1 MNDHDPT
8 PILYSEVTIFMLE
21 SSKIFEISIEII
33 FGGFMN
39 NQNDNKSNALF
50 AAIQI
55 VLPLLLPILVPTFLI
70 VGMKKWMP
78 DEVKYPS
85 IISLFALCMGFFI
98 VGILFSI
105 VLRLCK
111 LSEEKLK
118 ELGFLGFTLSAV
130 STFLSFYV
138 GYFWLADLNFT
149 SVELSPHAVLIFA
162 ILRKNRSS
170 ALNRAARKQCNKS
183 IATASPETF
192 APKQST
198 FISSSSTP

>member
-21 SSKIFEISIEII
+21 SSKIFGISIEII

-70 VGMKKWMP
+70 VGMKKWIP

-85 IISLFALCMGFFI
+85 IISLFALCIGFFI

-105 VLRLCK
+105 ILRLCK
-111 LSEEKLK
+111 LSEEKLE

-162 ILRKNRSS
+162 ILCTLLLEGIFKVMDMFDSS
-170 ALNRAARKQCNKS
+170 DENK
-183 IATASPETF
+183 AHV
-192 APKQST
+192 
-198 FISSSSTP
+198 